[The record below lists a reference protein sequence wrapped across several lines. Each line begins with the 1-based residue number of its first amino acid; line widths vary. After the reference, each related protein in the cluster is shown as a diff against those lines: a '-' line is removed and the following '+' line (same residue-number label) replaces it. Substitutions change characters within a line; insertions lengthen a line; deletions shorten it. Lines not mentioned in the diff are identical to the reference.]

1 MQPLLV
7 STARIH
13 DTCGVHNLHGMP
25 AVLSAI
31 FSAIFASL
39 ASSDNYKDT
48 LYDVFPAMNW
58 KNSTYAHNATF
69 IIGVTCLAINMRGF
83 SILCNAPSLFR
94 ATLLFRPHF
103 RREVYIVDWS
113 RAQVLVTSDNLA
125 MHVCLPQGFGRSAS
139 EQAGFQLIGVT
150 TTIAFAVIGGL
161 LTGAILNMPVMR
173 NLDKDEQHDDE
184 IYWEVPDD
192 FKTV

>member
-1 MQPLLV
+1 MRFLCVSIPPRIIGFGSSNSKLWQPLLV

-39 ASSDNYKDT
+39 AATDNYKDT

-69 IIGVTCLAINMRGF
+69 IIGVTCWGN
-83 SILCNAPSLFR
+83 
-94 ATLLFRPHF
+94 
-103 RREVYIVDWS
+103 
-113 RAQVLVTSDNLA
+113 
-125 MHVCLPQGFGRSAS
+125 
-139 EQAGFQLIGVT
+139 
-150 TTIAFAVIGGL
+150 
-161 LTGAILNMPVMR
+161 
-173 NLDKDEQHDDE
+173 
-184 IYWEVPDD
+184 
-192 FKTV
+192 